1 MRSRTIGRTAWRS
14 RQRSPSISTS
24 PKRKRTS
31 GNLDDVESRAHRGFA
46 AGERAG
52 HSHARVDAIPMIVK
66 PNVVYVQQRTLDA
79 DEFRRVDLVTCG
91 VMLAAVMLAS
101 TLR

>member
-1 MRSRTIGRTAWRS
+1 
-14 RQRSPSISTS
+14 
-24 PKRKRTS
+24 
-31 GNLDDVESRAHRGFA
+31 
-46 AGERAG
+46 
-52 HSHARVDAIPMIVK
+52 MIVK

-79 DEFRRVDLVTCG
+79 DEFRRVDLVTTG